1 MIKPKKPSLSS
12 LLRDEVAFQKYE
24 KAQSEYIKKM
34 FDTVI
39 RESNAKSISELVIF
53 LCENYHSDFKNQK
66 TRGAKTKWS
75 DYLKAMLAVEV
86 EYRRKESGS
95 TKGAIHDLIE
105 DPIWQRMF
113 SKSKDAYGLAKE
125 IAKDGK
131 KSIYYKIARFEY
143 LESSNK
149 GYFGWNKE
157 VKKMIDEA
165 LLGK

>member
-1 MIKPKKPSLSS
+1 MIKPKKPSLFS
-12 LLRDEVAFQKYE
+12 LLRDEDAFQKYE

-39 RESNAKSISELVIF
+39 LESNAKSIPELVIY
-53 LCENYHSDFKNQK
+53 LCENYHSDFKIKK

-75 DYLKAMLAVEV
+75 DYLKAMLAVEI

-95 TKGAIHDLIE
+95 TKRAIHDLIE

-125 IAKDGK
+125 MAKDGK
-131 KSIYYKIARFEY
+131 KGTDYKIARFEY
-143 LESSNK
+143 LESANE
-149 GYFGWNKE
+149 GYIGWNKE

-165 LLGK
+165 LFRK